1 MKTFSEFINESK
13 SYVIGLEDGTVLTV
27 QNKKYVFTDNYE
39 LAYTFKS
46 PTEAVEFEDEHSN
59 DIDGFTYV
67 YELKKGKLIKVDV

>member
-1 MKTFSEFINESK
+1 MKSFKEFVNESK

-46 PTEAVEFEDEHSN
+46 PTEAVEFEDEHGN